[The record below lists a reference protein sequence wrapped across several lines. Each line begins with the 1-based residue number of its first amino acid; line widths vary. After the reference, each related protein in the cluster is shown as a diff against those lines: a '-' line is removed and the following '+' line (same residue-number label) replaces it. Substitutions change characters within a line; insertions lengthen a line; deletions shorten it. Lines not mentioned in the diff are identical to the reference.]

1 MCVWIDGGLKLSH
14 TLFLELHFCSKWQND
29 LLFSLIWTL
38 GKVVT
43 CFQAGCVPVRRG
55 VCGICSSP
63 REDFLCCLPFDH
75 HFSSTLRPW
84 WPSTT
89 CHMQML
95 WLKVGSDG
103 EVPENPGQ
111 TQFFIYLFL
120 FFCPLLSSFLSFW
133 FLKAD
138 LMLYHFR
145 LTQLNK
151 IPLQI
156 PDDPPLFHINAEN
169 LFLFCLWSRGF
180 PPPHLPPEIVQE
192 MLNGVLNG
200 FQCFLLTF

>member
-43 CFQAGCVPVRRG
+43 CFQAGCVLVRCG
-55 VCGICSSP
+55 GCGICSSP

-75 HFSSTLRPW
+75 HFSSTLRSW

-89 CHMQML
+89 CHMQVL

-111 TQFFIYLFL
+111 TQVFIYLFL
-120 FFCPLLSSFLSFW
+120 FFLPSALFFLVILVSQGWFDVVSF
-133 FLKAD
+133 
-138 LMLYHFR
+138 
-145 LTQLNK
+145 
-151 IPLQI
+151 QI
-156 PDDPPLFHINAEN
+156 DTIKQNSTSDSW
-169 LFLFCLWSRGF
+169 WS
-180 PPPHLPPEIVQE
+180 PSVSY
-192 MLNGVLNG
+192 
-200 FQCFLLTF
+200 